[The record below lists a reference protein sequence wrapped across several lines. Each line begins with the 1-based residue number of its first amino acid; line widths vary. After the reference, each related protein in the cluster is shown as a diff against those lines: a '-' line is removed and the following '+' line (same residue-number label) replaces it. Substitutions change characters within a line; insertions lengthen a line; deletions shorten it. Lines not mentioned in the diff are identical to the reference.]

1 MGNGVKSYLRE
12 EKENMSV
19 TKKTK
24 KVLVIDDEADT
35 VVYMETLL
43 QDNGY
48 ETVSA
53 SDGEEGMEKVK
64 SEKPDLVVLDV
75 SMPQKS
81 GMRFFREIKTNP
93 DLATIPVIF
102 VTGVTGFA
110 GDKDALKK
118 FIDSRGSI
126 PSPEGFF
133 SKPIDREEFLK
144 AVSNLLD

>member
-1 MGNGVKSYLRE
+1 MGG
-12 EKENMSV
+12 EKNMSA
-19 TKKTK
+19 TKKSQK
-24 KVLVIDDEADT
+24 ILVIDDEVDT
-35 VVYMETLL
+35 VVYLETLL
-43 QDNGY
+43 QDHGY
-48 ETVSA
+48 DTVSA
-53 SDGEEGMEKVK
+53 RDGQEGMEKVK

-81 GMRFFREIKTNP
+81 GMRFFREIKSNP
-93 DLATIPVIF
+93 ELETIPVIF

-110 GDKDALKK
+110 GDKEALKK

-144 AVSNLLD
+144 AIGKLLD